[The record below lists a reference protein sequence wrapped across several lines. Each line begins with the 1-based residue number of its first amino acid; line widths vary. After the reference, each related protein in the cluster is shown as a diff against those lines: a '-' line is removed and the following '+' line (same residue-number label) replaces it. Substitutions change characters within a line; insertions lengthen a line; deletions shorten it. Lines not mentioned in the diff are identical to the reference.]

1 VLCYFALQEE
11 SATSQLYVL
20 CDMAVA
26 TIRALAQRM
35 QLDAS
40 LLTAKHPG
48 GITLPVNF
56 YRPLDKEE
64 RGEQCTVQ
72 HSVATVAMQYSAVHV
87 LLTVAMQYSAAHV
100 LLTVAM
106 QQSTAASSSCV
117 PCQVFSSAKYD
128 DSCCWRGTVIH
139 HSN

>member
-1 VLCYFALQEE
+1 MHCVCGSHIVLCYCARQEE
-11 SATSQLYVL
+11 PATSQLYVL

-26 TIRALAQRM
+26 TIKALAQRM

-64 RGEQCTVQ
+64 RGERC
-72 HSVATVAMQYSAVHV
+72 MRRAV
-87 LLTVAMQYSAAHV
+87 LCCSCAAICG
-100 LLTVAM
+100 L
-106 QQSTAASSSCV
+106 QQFTAAGSSWVMPILQHC
-117 PCQVFSSAKYD
+117 KL
-128 DSCCWRGTVIH
+128 RGQLLVTRA
-139 HSN
+139 